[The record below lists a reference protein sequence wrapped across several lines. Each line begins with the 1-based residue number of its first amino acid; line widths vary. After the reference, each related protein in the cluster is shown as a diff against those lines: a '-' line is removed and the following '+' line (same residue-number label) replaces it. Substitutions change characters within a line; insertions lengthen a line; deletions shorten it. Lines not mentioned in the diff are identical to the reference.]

1 MLAKTAGPLSMAK
14 RRRPN
19 DGDDVAAFLQH
30 ELMRETKAYL
40 ERGRRFSTVLPDEL
54 AAQWVIAVRAW
65 FAARSDVHQ
74 REVDDLTVELS
85 LRELPIPEDQILAER
100 AAMVKEIQQ
109 AGPDSLSDEAYQRI
123 ADFTAA
129 RRKPSH

>member
-1 MLAKTAGPLSMAK
+1 MAK
-14 RRRPN
+14 RKRPN

-40 ERGRRFSTVLPDEL
+40 ERGRRFSAILPDEL

-85 LRELPIPEDQILAER
+85 LRELPFR
-100 AAMVKEIQQ
+100 KVK
-109 AGPDSLSDEAYQRI
+109 S
-123 ADFTAA
+123 
-129 RRKPSH
+129 